1 MQVEQT
7 QEERV
12 VEKLRRD
19 GEVDNFWAIQNY
31 ILRLGA
37 IIFEL
42 RKKGWRIKGRFGKD
56 RGFDKKVWKNYY
68 YIVVRDEQKS
78 LF

>member
-1 MQVEQT
+1 MQVELT

-12 VEKLRRD
+12 IEKLKMD
-19 GEVDNFWAIQNY
+19 GEVDNFWAIGNY

-56 RGFDKKVWKNYY
+56 RGFEKKFWKNYY
-68 YIVVRDEQKS
+68 YIVIKDGQDK